1 MSDSNLKA
9 LISLLDDPD
18 STVFN
23 QVRDELIKM
32 GPQAIHP
39 LEEAWEH
46 AHDLVFQKRIEELI
60 HEIQFIKTQNEL
72 TNWAKSEQQDLLK
85 GALIIAKYQYPDLNE
100 EKIYELIE
108 QIRKDIWLEI
118 NDNLT
123 ALEKVK
129 VINHILY
136 DVYNFNGNVADYHA
150 AQNSFIN
157 VVLESK
163 KGNPLSLSILY
174 AVLAQKLEIP
184 VYGINLPEHFILGYV
199 DLFQENPTP
208 EELKNSPILFY
219 INAFSK
225 GIVFSR
231 KDIDNFLKQLNLEP
245 RPHYYEP
252 CSNLDI
258 IKRMLRNLALAFEK
272 AEQEEKK
279 AEVILLLEAIE
290 KLS

>member
-18 STVFN
+18 VGVFN
-23 QVRDELIKM
+23 HVREELIKA

-46 AHDLVFQKRIEELI
+46 AHDLVYQKRIEELI
-60 HEIQFIKTQNEL
+60 HDIQLVKTKSEL
-72 TNWAKSEQQDLLK
+72 TVWAKSDNQDLLQ
-85 GALIIAKYQYPDLNE
+85 GALIVAKYQYPELD
-100 EKIYELIE
+100 EKKINDLIE

-136 DVYNFNGNVADYHA
+136 DVYHFNGNVADYHS

-157 VVLESK
+157 IVLESK

-174 AVLAQKLEIP
+174 AVLAQKLDIP
-184 VYGINLPEHFILGYV
+184 IYGINLPEHFILGYV
-199 DLFQENPTP
+199 DLFIDQPST

-219 INAFSK
+219 VNAFSK
-225 GIVFSR
+225 GIVFAR

-252 CSNLDI
+252 CTNLDI

-279 AEVILLLEAIE
+279 SEILEMLEAIE
-290 KLS
+290 KIK

>member
-18 STVFN
+18 SQVFN
-23 QVRDELIKM
+23 HVREELIKM

-39 LEEAWEH
+39 LEEAWEQ
-46 AHDLVFQKRIEELI
+46 AHDIVYQKRIEELI
-60 HEIQFIKTQNEL
+60 HEIQFLKTQNEL
-72 TNWAKSEQQDLLK
+72 INWAKSEEQDLLK

-100 EKIYELIE
+100 QKIYELVE

-150 AQNSFIN
+150 AQNSFLN

-199 DLFQENPTP
+199 DLFQENPSP

-245 RPHYYEP
+245 RPLYYEP

-279 AEVILLLEAIE
+279 AEIVILLEAVE